1 MIMVITI
8 VIRNYISKNIK
19 IISLFVTIK
28 INNIK
33 CSAGVN
39 KQVKT
44 QSVEEV
50 TH

>member
-8 VIRNYISKNIK
+8 VIRNDISKNIN
-19 IISLFVTIK
+19 ITLFVTIK
-28 INNIK
+28 NNNIK
-33 CSAGVN
+33 CSTVVN

-50 TH
+50 MH